1 MTARPK
7 TEYDFV
13 RAEQAPVAAVLESL
27 VELNSR
33 IQAANDAGWAVSLHA
48 DKVTGLV
55 NVDIT
60 RTAWG
65 RFDPEPTQ

>member
-13 RAEQAPVAAVLESL
+13 RAEQAPVASMLESL

-33 IQAANDAGWAVSLHA
+33 IQAARDAGWEVEPTA
-48 DKVTGLV
+48 DDATGLV
-55 NVDIT
+55 NIGVT